1 MRSQK
6 TECRE
11 LFNLYTRLGA
21 RPRIPVYMGEELMA
35 APIEDLELSVRSFN
49 CLRRAG
55 LFTVGELVSS
65 IEGRDDLLR
74 IRNLGARSAEEIMQ
88 ALMQYQYLLLPE
100 RQRGKYLKRMVE
112 LNAAAESHNAHC

>member
-1 MRSQK
+1 MEQR
-6 TECRE
+6 RRIHGE
-11 LFNLYTRLGA
+11 LEGLYSKYGRQL
-21 RPRIPVYMGEELMA
+21 RFPVYLGKALTE
-35 APIEDLELSVRSFN
+35 APLEDLELSVRSFN

-65 IEGRDDLLR
+65 INGRDDLLR

-100 RQRGKYLKRMVE
+100 KQRGKYLKRMVE

>member
-11 LFNLYTRLGA
+11 LL
-21 RPRIPVYMGEELMA
+21 VYMGEELMG

>member
-21 RPRIPVYMGEELMA
+21 QPRIPVYMGEELMA

-55 LFTVGELVSS
+55 LSTVGELVSS

-100 RQRGKYLKRMVE
+100 RQREKYLKRMVE

>member
-21 RPRIPVYMGEELMA
+21 QPRIPVYMGEELMA

-55 LFTVGELVSS
+55 LSTVGELVSS

>member
-1 MRSQK
+1 MPR
-6 TECRE
+6 
-11 LFNLYTRLGA
+11 FNLYSRLGA
-21 RPRIPVYMGEELMA
+21 RPRIPVYMGEELMG

-55 LFTVGELVSS
+55 LFTV
-65 IEGRDDLLR
+65 INGRDDLLR

-100 RQRGKYLKRMVE
+100 KQREKYLKRMVE
-112 LNAAAESHNAHC
+112 LNAAAEGHNAHC